1 MTGLAVLTAVM
12 GAVVAYLQLNVPLS
26 GPTLGHADVVA
37 YWPVALIGGL
47 VVLIL
52 TAAAAWLAISA
63 GRGGE

>member
-1 MTGLAVLTAVM
+1 MTGLAVLSAVM
-12 GAVVAYLQLNVPLS
+12 GAVVAYLQVSVPLPVPS
-26 GPTLGHADVVA
+26 LGHADVVS

-52 TAAAAWLAISA
+52 TAAAAWLAIWA